1 MPLQPLSP
9 FTSTNVVLTFHRVE
23 SATWFAA
30 ALETVGRFYRFVDA
44 DDLRGFLYDGRRLN
58 GACHITFDDG
68 DRTFA
73 DVALPELTKRSIPV
87 SLFVAPDVLTGTRPY
102 WFQELQHVRR
112 HVDDAA
118 IRRQLAARLHRSPEA
133 LAGFTVGALFKTLPL
148 AAIWQTLDA
157 LAQHLPPA
165 PASNL
170 TLDEVAALDQH
181 PLVTIGAHSLTHP
194 VLANETSDEAARQI
208 AGSVAQLAARLGRP
222 VRTFAYPNG
231 AAGLDYTPREQALL
245 RAAGVE
251 LAFTTDAGYVGRR
264 SDPLALPR
272 VGFSG
277 TPNETPTWIAAKM
290 LLAPWWDCLRRNA
303 ENKQRRALCSG
314 MPEPLPQPAAA
325 GGEQRGEHEERS
337 GH

>member
-1 MPLQPLSP
+1 MPFQPFSP
-9 FTSTNVVLTFHRVE
+9 VTSTNVVLTFHRVE

-44 DDLRGFLYDGRRLN
+44 DDLHAFLYAGRRLN
-58 GACHITFDDG
+58 GACHVTFDDG

-73 DVALPELTKRSIPV
+73 DVALPELTRRNIPA
-87 SLFVAPDVLTGTRPY
+87 SLFVAPDVLTGTRAY

-112 HVDDAA
+112 HVDDAM
-118 IRRQLAARLHRSPEA
+118 IRRQLAVQLGRSPEA
-133 LAGFTVGALFKTLPL
+133 LAGYTVAALFKTLPL
-148 AAIWQTLDA
+148 TGMWQALDA
-157 LAQHLPPA
+157 LEETHGLSPA

-170 TLDEVAALDQH
+170 TLAEVAALDQH

-231 AAGLDYTPREQALL
+231 AAGLDYNRREQALL

-251 LAFTTDAGYVGRR
+251 LAFTTDAGYVRQR

-277 TPNETPTWIAAKM
+277 TPGETPVWIATKV
-290 LLAPWWDCLRRNA
+290 LLAPWWDRLRRNE
-303 ENKQRRALCSG
+303 ENKQRRALRSR
-314 MPEPLPQPAAA
+314 MSEPLP
-325 GGEQRGEHEERS
+325 
-337 GH
+337 